1 MLARGLQRVAA
12 WLQCRIEPHD
22 SAARKLSGNHPRPRR
37 LALQGCTCRPDSRQ
51 RAVKIPA
58 KGIVT
63 DMRRLKFAPV
73 AVAVADMVAAPNLAQ
88 AGGVGLPPA
97 AAKSIHESSA
107 GVTDGGAGIATT
119 GVTATMDATDIG
131 GIGSA
136 TATGGILPSALGW
149 ELRGRWRDRP
159 PMHTRT
165 MPAAVVPPNSGRLNG
180 IPACTPLTAA
190 TRKYVRI

>member
-51 RAVKIPA
+51 RAVKILA

-73 AVAVADMVAAPNLAQ
+73 AVAVAVAAMVVAPNLAQ

-97 AAKSIHESSA
+97 AANLQRGRDGRAVARASPPLASPPPWTPRILAASA
-107 GVTDGGAGIATT
+107 SPLRAGSCHRPWVGNCGGAG
-119 GVTATMDATDIG
+119 
-131 GIGSA
+131 GIGRLC
-136 TATGGILPSALGW
+136 IL
-149 ELRGRWRDRP
+149 GRCPQPLCRLIQ
-159 PMHTRT
+159 
-165 MPAAVVPPNSGRLNG
+165 VV
-180 IPACTPLTAA
+180 
-190 TRKYVRI
+190 